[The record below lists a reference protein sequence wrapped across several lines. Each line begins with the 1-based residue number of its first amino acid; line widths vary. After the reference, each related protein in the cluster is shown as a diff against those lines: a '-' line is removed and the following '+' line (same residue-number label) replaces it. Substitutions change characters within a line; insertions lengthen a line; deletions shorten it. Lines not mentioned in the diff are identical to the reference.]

1 MNSILKKI
9 ISVLYTKKVK
19 NGFFVYKVLCFKT
32 KKKIEDN
39 NFFQSNKM
47 FVPLIPNVG
56 KCTYSDPNL
65 FIATDK
71 TKIGA
76 FCSIGKNVVI
86 GHGKHPIN
94 YLSTSPYLYFD
105 ELGFKAS
112 KQVSHEEFGKLEPVE
127 IGNDVWIGEGVFIK
141 NGVKIGDGS
150 VIGAKA
156 VVTKDIPPY
165 AIVAG
170 CPAKILKYR
179 FDEETIKELLELKWW
194 KLSDDII
201 KQIPYDDMNKAM
213 DFLRKVQSR

>member
-1 MNSILKKI
+1 MNNILKKI
-9 ISVLYTKKVK
+9 VRIFYAKKIK
-19 NGFFVYKVLCFKT
+19 NGFFVYRVLCFKT
-32 KKKIEDN
+32 KKKINDDK
-39 NFFQSNKM
+39 FYQSNKM
-47 FVPLIPNVG
+47 FVPALPNVG

-65 FIATDK
+65 FVATNE

-105 ELGFKAS
+105 ELGFKKS
-112 KQVSHEEFGKLEPVE
+112 KQISHEEFWDLEPVE

-141 NGVKIGDGS
+141 NGIKVGDGS
-150 VIGAKA
+150 VIGARA
-156 VVTKDIPPY
+156 VVTKDVPPY

-179 FDEETIKELLELKWW
+179 FDEKTIKELLELRWW
-194 KLSDDII
+194 ELSDNII
-201 KQIPYDDMNKAM
+201 KQIPYDNINKAM
-213 DFLRKVQSR
+213 DFLRKVRNK